1 MEEKNSYVGVCLPEI
16 YVIWRDNTWKVYSIM
31 ASLNILLQ
39 VNNLK
44 SILKSILS
52 YFKHYFKHFKHYFQE
67 NLLSKNCPTYNTM
80 VKYCIS
86 MAPLEVRDRNMKENS
101 IWSGESGALFP
112 GVTYVTNSTIFGV

>member
-16 YVIWRDNTWKVYSIM
+16 YVISWDNTWKVYSIM

-52 YFKHYFKHFKHYFQE
+52 IIILSILSITFKRIH
-67 NLLSKNCPTYNTM
+67 S
-80 VKYCIS
+80 VKI
-86 MAPLEVRDRNMKENS
+86 VQH
-101 IWSGESGALFP
+101 I
-112 GVTYVTNSTIFGV
+112 TQ

>member
-16 YVIWRDNTWKVYSIM
+16 YVIWWDNTWKVYSIM

-52 YFKHYFKHFKHYFQE
+52 IIILSILSITFKRIH
-67 NLLSKNCPTYNTM
+67 S
-80 VKYCIS
+80 VKI
-86 MAPLEVRDRNMKENS
+86 VQR
-101 IWSGESGALFP
+101 I
-112 GVTYVTNSTIFGV
+112 TQ